1 MKFVEFRGRIID
13 MKNYFRAI
21 YCTLVGVAIL
31 GMAPVAYSG
40 SVSAPVVNEVADEKE
55 NAGTAPV
62 YEGAKEYSGTAGQAI
77 SITLTA
83 SGTKPMIFEA
93 ENLPPDLTLDL
104 KSGVISGKVSQA
116 GDYTFSVVITNKA
129 GEARVQI
136 TLKVK

>member
-1 MKFVEFRGRIID
+1 MKFVEFRGRITD

-21 YCTLVGVAIL
+21 YCTLVGVAVL
-31 GMAPVAYSG
+31 GMAPVALSG
-40 SVSAPVVNEVADEKE
+40 SVSSPAVSEAAAEKE
-55 NAGTAPV
+55 NSGTAPV

-83 SGTKPMIFEA
+83 TGTKPMIFEA
-93 ENLPPDLTLDL
+93 ENLPADLTLDL

-129 GEARVQI
+129 GEARAQI